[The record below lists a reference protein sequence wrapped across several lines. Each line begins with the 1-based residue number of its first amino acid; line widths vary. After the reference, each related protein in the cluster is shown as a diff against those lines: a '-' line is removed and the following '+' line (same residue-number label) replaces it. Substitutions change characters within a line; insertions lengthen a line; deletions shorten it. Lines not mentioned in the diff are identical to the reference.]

1 MALDTL
7 DVLMKARAEVEQHW
21 CKGRAHNWDGSVCAL
36 GAIEVAAGIPHEAYR
51 TCISKEGST
60 HPAALL
66 LRRHVPQAFEHNVPA
81 FNDDE
86 YTTQADVLAMF
97 DRTITSTRARRR
109 LPMPAR
115 RALSATSRTTTS
127 TT

>member
-1 MALDTL
+1 VKTL
-7 DVLMKARAEVEQHW
+7 DVLIAARAEVEKAW

-51 TCISKEGST
+51 TCITKEGST

-97 DRTITSTRARRR
+97 DRTINSVAAVAGVTD
-109 LPMPAR
+109 PAHVFP
-115 RALSATSRTTTS
+115 AVA
-127 TT
+127 

>member
-36 GAIEVAAGIPHEAYR
+36 GAIEVAAGISSKYR
-51 TCISKEGST
+51 TCVSKEGST
-60 HPAALL
+60 HPAAML
-66 LRRHVPQAFEHNVPA
+66 LRRHVPEKFEHNVPA

-97 DRTITSTRARRR
+97 DRTINEVAATVGTSD
-109 LPMPAR
+109 PAHVFP
-115 RALSATSRTTTS
+115 AVA
-127 TT
+127 